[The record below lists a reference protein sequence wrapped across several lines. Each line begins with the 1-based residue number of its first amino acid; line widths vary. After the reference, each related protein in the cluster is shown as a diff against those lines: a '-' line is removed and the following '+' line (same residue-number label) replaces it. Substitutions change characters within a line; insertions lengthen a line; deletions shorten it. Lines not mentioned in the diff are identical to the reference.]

1 MPTRY
6 DEMFRQSQ
14 LINSNTRQPM
24 GGGTAL
30 MGGMNPSM
38 MAGIAQNSTAMIS
51 PPLARVGFGAN
62 LFGFGDAMRSPQDD
76 TPLSTPAD
84 LNQEAAFTGG
94 KTMRDI
100 YEAARTAELADVS
113 KFRDDQRQRTARQGS
128 SMYEQAQMAMSQR
141 QLMSDARGLS
151 GGAQEFAE
159 RGLGAQ
165 EQMVLAQI
173 QNATRDQL
181 MQIDAQ
187 SLQDSNIATEV
198 GLRAIQ
204 LEEQLN
210 PQFRQLAEVRRAAE
224 TAFQMGNEAEYTR
237 LMNSYFEQ
245 TDQAYGTD
253 LSGIITS
260 GGYNSEALAK
270 TLQKLQN
277 PDTPMERL
285 MDVAIPILAG
295 LGLYKATGAV
305 SASLA
310 TGGFLAKALSFA
322 GLASAGTAG
331 VTAAGG
337 TAVATGA
344 ALTTNPV
351 GWFIL
356 GAAAIALVGWTAYQI
371 YENRDVFWS
380 DEKRDQETQ
389 KALNDYRREQRQ
401 AGYTP
406 QQIEQGVRAAKD
418 IAQLPPKATNW

>member
-6 DEMFRQSQ
+6 DDMFRQSQ
-14 LINSNTRQPM
+14 LINSNTRQST

-38 MAGIAQNSTAMIS
+38 MAGVAQGAGSLMQ
-51 PPLARVGFGAN
+51 PLSMGMFN
-62 LFGFGDAMRSPQDD
+62 FLSKPQENQQ
-76 TPLSTPAD
+76 PLSTPAD

-141 QLMSDARGLS
+141 ELMSDARGLS

-198 GLRAIQ
+198 GLRAVE

-245 TDQAYGTD
+245 TDQAYGTN
-253 LSGIITS
+253 LSGIITAD
-260 GGYNSEALAK
+260 GYNAEALAK
-270 TLQKLQN
+270 TLKELQN
-277 PDTPMERL
+277 PKGGWERALNIATPL
-285 MDVAIPILAG
+285 LVGAG
-295 LGLYKATGAV
+295 VYAKGGLIAGGIAKVLTIGGVGA
-305 SASLA
+305 
-310 TGGFLAKALSFA
+310 
-322 GLASAGTAG
+322 AGTAAG
-331 VTAAGG
+331 ALNLALAGGAAGVSG
-337 TAVATGA
+337 TVILPWVLAAAAVA
-344 ALTTNPV
+344 V
-351 GWFIL
+351 
-356 GAAAIALVGWTAYQI
+356 VGWTAYQL
-371 YENRDVFWS
+371 YKNRDMFWS
-380 DEKRDQETQ
+380 DAKRDQEIQ
-389 KALNDYRREQRQ
+389 KALNDYRREQQQ
-401 AGYTP
+401 AKYTP
-406 QQIEQGVRAAKD
+406 QQIEQGVRAAKQ
-418 IAQLPPKATNW
+418 IAELPPKAKDW